1 MEEGLGDLGVPAFI
15 VQPIVENAVGHGR
28 REEGTLHILVTAR
41 REGDSVIIEVRDD
54 GVGIEPERLDNI
66 IDGGSKA
73 GMGIALG
80 NVDARL
86 KGFFGSMSGLH
97 IESEY
102 GVGTT
107 VYLSLYNALIDEDED
122 F

>member
-1 MEEGLGDLGVPAFI
+1 
-15 VQPIVENAVGHGR
+15 
-28 REEGTLHILVTAR
+28 
-41 REGDSVIIEVRDD
+41 
-54 GVGIEPERLDNI
+54 LDNI
-66 IDGGSKA
+66 IDGGSKT